1 MFDISFFEMFVI
13 ALIALL
19 VVGPERLPKV
29 ARTLGHLWGR
39 AQRYVNGIKADMTRD
54 LALDE
59 LRELKQKVQEQAQST
74 KSALNLV
81 SSELTQQV
89 DQLNTSI
96 AQTAQTVAQEIQEP
110 EKSPAPES
118 QIPEQQKL
126 PIN

>member
-59 LRELKQKVQEQAQST
+59 LREMKQKVQEQAQST

-110 EKSPAPES
+110 KKSPAPES
-118 QIPEQQKL
+118 QISEQQKL

>member
-39 AQRYVNGIKADMTRD
+39 AQRYINGIKADMTRD
-54 LALDE
+54 MALDE
-59 LRELKQKVQEQAQST
+59 LREMKQKVQEQAQST
-74 KSALNLV
+74 ERALNLV

-96 AQTAQTVAQEIQEP
+96 SQTAQTVAQQIQEP
-110 EKSPAPES
+110 EKSVTSEFPS
-118 QIPEQQKL
+118 PEQQKL